1 VSGCG
6 WLLRLAEF
14 NLDLVALAPIRLDGT
29 ENATG
34 RKEENL
40 INEST
45 VFIIDYSALFLLLSI
60 VHTFF

>member
-14 NLDLVALAPIRLDGT
+14 NLDLVALALIRLDGT